1 MFPKYCTTFVY
12 YQLLGCPEEY
22 LEKALTSRTVE
33 TRGDKVPTNV
43 SVDKKI
49 SNIKKLVM
57 IVCTCLLIFVLGFR

>member
-1 MFPKYCTTFVY
+1 MTFVH

-33 TRGDKVPTNV
+33 TRGDKVPINV

-49 SNIKKLVM
+49 SSKKKLVV
-57 IVCTCLLIFVLGFR
+57 IVSTCLLILVLVFR